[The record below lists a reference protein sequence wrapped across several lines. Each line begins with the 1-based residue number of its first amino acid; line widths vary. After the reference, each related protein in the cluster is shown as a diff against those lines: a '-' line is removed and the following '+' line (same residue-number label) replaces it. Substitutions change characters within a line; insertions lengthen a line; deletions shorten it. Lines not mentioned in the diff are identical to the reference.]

1 MSTARLPGV
10 GGACT
15 CQRRMCAAGFHP
27 GNSTWGRREGYH
39 RVIFSS
45 QQERC
50 HPAVGPAF
58 TTTIVTRAAA
68 PFHFPPAVTAG
79 SDSCKVPGA
88 PRWGVRFLGD
98 TVAGCPFQARAW
110 GQLLCPERPS
120 LSPPPLTSLRLVV
133 HRI

>member
-1 MSTARLPGV
+1 MWVGPAPAREECVLLGFILGTAH
-10 GGACT
+10 GAT
-15 CQRRMCAAGFHP
+15 VRG
-27 GNSTWGRREGYH
+27 REGYH
-39 RVIFSS
+39 RVVFSS

-50 HPAVGPAF
+50 HPAMGPAF
-58 TTTIVTRAAA
+58 ATTVVTRAAA

-88 PRWGVRFLGD
+88 RRWGVRSLGD
-98 TVAGCPFQARAW
+98 TVAGCPLQARAW

-133 HRI
+133 HRM